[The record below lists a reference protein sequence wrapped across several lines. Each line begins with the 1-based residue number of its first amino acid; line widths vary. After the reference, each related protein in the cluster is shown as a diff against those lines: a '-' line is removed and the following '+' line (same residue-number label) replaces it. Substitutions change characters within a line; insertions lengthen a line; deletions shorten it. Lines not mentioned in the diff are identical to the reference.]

1 MLLLFFQKE
10 KKMKTKL
17 AGYCGVDS
25 GQIMVIDPCYAFKDS
40 YTGNDSA
47 VTGGNYDAICRVSIA
62 DTFGGFPLPANGY
75 SGNIGV
81 VTSSG
86 YGDGCYPVFVDVNED
101 GRVVELRI
109 AFDGI
114 KHDDLQVLQNA
125 EEEEGL
131 I

>member
-1 MLLLFFQKE
+1 MI
-10 KKMKTKL
+10 TKL

-25 GQIMVIDPCYAFKDS
+25 GQIMVIDPCYAFQDS
-40 YTGNDSA
+40 YTGNA
-47 VTGGNYDAICRVSIA
+47 ATGGNYDAICRVSLA
-62 DTFGGFPLPANGY
+62 DKFGEFPLPANGY
-75 SGNIGV
+75 TGNVGV

-86 YGDGCYPVFVDVNED
+86 YGDGNYPVFVDVNAD

-109 AFDGI
+109 CFDGVGN
-114 KHDDLQVLQNA
+114 DDYITMMDD

>member
-1 MLLLFFQKE
+1 
-10 KKMKTKL
+10 
-17 AGYCGVDS
+17 
-25 GQIMVIDPCYAFKDS
+25 
-40 YTGNDSA
+40 
-47 VTGGNYDAICRVSIA
+47 
-62 DTFGGFPLPANGY
+62 
-75 SGNIGV
+75 V

>member
-1 MLLLFFQKE
+1 
-10 KKMKTKL
+10 MKTKL

-25 GQIMVIDPCYAFKDS
+25 GQIMVIDPCYAFQDN
-40 YTGNDSA
+40 YTSNDDA
-47 VTGGNYDAICRVSIA
+47 ATGGNYDAICRVSVA
-62 DTFGGFPLPANGY
+62 DKFGEFPLPANGY
-75 SGNIGV
+75 SGNVGV

-86 YGDGCYPVFVDVNED
+86 YGDGNYPVFVDVNED

-114 KHDDLQVLQNA
+114 RHDDNLVMQNW

>member
-1 MLLLFFQKE
+1 ME
-10 KKMKTKL
+10 TKL
-17 AGYCGVDS
+17 AGHCGVDS
-25 GQIMVIDPCYAFKDS
+25 GQIMVIDPCYAFNDNYDGSDS
-40 YTGNDSA
+40 DA
-47 VTGGNYDAICRVSIA
+47 TGGNYDAICRVSIA
-62 DTFGGFPLPANGY
+62 DTFGEFPLPANGY
-75 SGNIGV
+75 HQGIGV

-86 YGDGCYPVFVDVNED
+86 YGDGKYPVFVDVNED

-114 KHDDLQVLQNA
+114 RHDDHQVMMNH

>member
-1 MLLLFFQKE
+1 MKN
-10 KKMKTKL
+10 KTKY
-17 AGYCGVDS
+17 AGRCGVDS
-25 GQIMVIDPCYAFKDS
+25 GQIMVIDPCYAF
-40 YTGNDSA
+40 NDNFNSMSSPP
-47 VTGGNYDAICRVSIA
+47 TGGNYDAICRVSLA
-62 DTFGGFPLPANGY
+62 DLFGEFPLPANGY
-75 SGNIGV
+75 SGNVGV

-86 YGDGCYPVFVDVNED
+86 YGDGNYPVFVDVNED

-114 KHDDLQVLQNA
+114 KHDDYQVMMNH

>member
-1 MLLLFFQKE
+1 MR
-10 KKMKTKL
+10 TKL

-25 GQIMVIDPCYAFKDS
+25 GQIMVIDPCYAFQDNYKGIDS
-40 YTGNDSA
+40 EA
-47 VTGGNYDAICRVSIA
+47 TGGNYDAICRVSIA
-62 DTFGGFPLPANGY
+62 DTFGEFALPENGY
-75 SGNIGV
+75 TGGVGV

-86 YGDGCYPVFVDVNED
+86 YGDGNYPVFVDVNED

-114 KHDDLQVLQNA
+114 SYEDSLVMQNW

>member
-25 GQIMVIDPCYAFKDS
+25 GQIMVIDPCYAFKDN
-40 YTGNDSA
+40 YTGNDST
-47 VTGGNYDAICRVSIA
+47 VTGGNYDA
-62 DTFGGFPLPANGY
+62 
-75 SGNIGV
+75 NIGV

>member
-1 MLLLFFQKE
+1 MKN
-10 KKMKTKL
+10 KTKY
-17 AGYCGVDS
+17 AGRCGVDS
-25 GQIMVIDPCYAFKDS
+25 GQIMVIDPCYVFQDDFKHS
-40 YTGNDSA
+40 SSPP
-47 VTGGNYDAICRVSIA
+47 TGGNYDAICRVSLA
-62 DTFGGFPLPANGY
+62 DLFGEFPLPANGY
-75 SGNIGV
+75 TGNMGV

-86 YGDGCYPVFVDVNED
+86 YGDGNYPVFVDVNED

-114 KHDDLQVLQNA
+114 RHDDYQVMMNR

>member
-1 MLLLFFQKE
+1 
-10 KKMKTKL
+10 MKTKL

-25 GQIMVIDPCYAFKDS
+25 GQIMVIDPCYAFKDN
-40 YTGNDSA
+40 YTGNDST

-62 DTFGGFPLPANGY
+62 DTFGEFPLPANGY
-75 SGNIGV
+75 YGNIGV

>member
-1 MLLLFFQKE
+1 MQN
-10 KKMKTKL
+10 KTKL
-17 AGYCGVDS
+17 AGFCGVDS
-25 GQIMVIDPCYAFKDS
+25 GQIMVIDPCYAF
-40 YTGNDSA
+40 NDNYSGQDTET
-47 VTGGNYDAICRVSIA
+47 TGGNYDAICRVSIA
-62 DTFGGFPLPANGY
+62 DTFGEFPLPANGY
-75 SGNIGV
+75 HGNVGV

-86 YGDGCYPVFVDVNED
+86 YGDGNYPVFVDVNDE

-114 KHDDLQVLQNA
+114 RHDDHQVMMNW

>member
-1 MLLLFFQKE
+1 MME
-10 KKMKTKL
+10 TKL

-25 GQIMVIDPCYAFKDS
+25 GQIMVIDPCYAF
-40 YTGNDSA
+40 NDEYFG
-47 VTGGNYDAICRVSIA
+47 VGGKPTGGNYDAICRVSLA
-62 DTFGGFPLPANGY
+62 DTFGEFPLPANGY
-75 SGNIGV
+75 SQGIGV

-86 YGDGCYPVFVDVNED
+86 YGDGNYPVFVDINDD

-109 AFDGI
+109 HFDGVGN
-114 KHDDLQVLQNA
+114 DDYVTMMDD

>member
-1 MLLLFFQKE
+1 MI
-10 KKMKTKL
+10 TKL

-25 GQIMVIDPCYAFKDS
+25 GQIMVIDPCYAFQDS
-40 YTGNDSA
+40 YTGNEE
-47 VTGGNYDAICRVSIA
+47 TGGNYDAICRISLA
-62 DTFGGFPLPANGY
+62 DTFGEFPLPANGY
-75 SGNIGV
+75 PGNVGV

-86 YGDGCYPVFVDVNED
+86 YGDGNYPVFVDINDD

-109 AFDGI
+109 YFDGI
-114 KHDDLQVLQNA
+114 PHEDYVTLMDH

>member
-1 MLLLFFQKE
+1 MSKN
-10 KKMKTKL
+10 KTKL

-25 GQIMVIDPCYAFKDS
+25 GQIMVIDPCYAFMDEF
-40 YTGNDSA
+40 DDM
-47 VTGGNYDAICRVSIA
+47 GGNYRNVCNISLGD
-62 DTFGGFPLPANGY
+62 DGYGEFPLPKNGY
-75 SGNIGV
+75 TQGIGV

-86 YGDGCYPVFVDVNED
+86 YGDGNYPVFVDVNDD

-114 KHDDLQVLQNA
+114 KHDDYKVMMNH